1 MSAQPLTT
9 GSEIAAYVVAH
20 IIGIGSTYV
29 FNPMIF
35 ATLNAGGRQGM
46 IPAVALGLSLVT
58 MAVVLLLF
66 LALRRALANT

>member
-20 IIGIGSTYV
+20 IIGIVSTYV

-35 ATLNAGGRQGM
+35 AMLSSPDHRGM
-46 IPAVALGLSLVT
+46 IPAVAFGLSLVT
-58 MAVVLLLF
+58 MTIVLLLF